1 MSLKIESKNG
11 IVTVSLNRPEVRNAF
26 DAAMIRQLTEQF
38 LSFHGAGTD
47 LRAVVLKGEGKTFC
61 GGADLAS
68 MKAMVDLSYAENVQD
83 AERLYEL
90 FKAIEDCPLPVIGV
104 VHGAAFGGA
113 LGLLSVCDFVL
124 AEKTTQFCFSEVR
137 LGISPAVISAFIL
150 KRIAKAQVAPYMNLG
165 ISFDATSAL
174 RMGLIHQE
182 AEEASLSVQLDLI
195 LEQVRKNG
203 PLAMRATKTL
213 LKEVPSLASESAKSW
228 GTGLIAALRVSPE
241 GQEGLR
247 SFLEKRTPNWI
258 QKGSPQ

>member
-1 MSLKIESKNG
+1 MSLIIDSKNG

-26 DAAMIRQLTEQF
+26 DAAMILELTNQF
-38 LSFHGAGTD
+38 RSFQSAGTE

-68 MKAMVDLSYAENVQD
+68 MKAMVELTYAENVQD
-83 AERLYEL
+83 AQRLYEL
-90 FKAIEDCPLPVIGV
+90 FQAIEECPLPVIGV
-104 VHGAAFGGA
+104 AHGAAFGGA

-124 AEKTTQFCFSEVR
+124 AAKGTQFCFSEVR

-150 KRIAKAQVAPYMNLG
+150 KRISRAQVAPYMNLG
-165 ISFDATSAL
+165 IAFDTTAAL

-182 AEEASLSVQLDLI
+182 ADEAKLSGDLEVI

-203 PLAMRATKTL
+203 PLAMRATKAL

-228 GTGLIAALRVSPE
+228 GTGLIASLRVSAE

-247 SFLEKRTPNWI
+247 SFLEKRSPNWV
-258 QKGSPQ
+258 QNGSSQ